1 MSDESLN
8 SQSGDVAAVMAR
20 HELDL
25 MRRANVVAVAEGT
38 SEGQPCITV
47 YVSRKVPLSDLS
59 EQDVLPRQLDG
70 IRVEVVESGP
80 IDAQS
85 I

>member
-1 MSDESLN
+1 MSDERLGP
-8 SQSGDVAAVMAR
+8 QSGDAAAVMAR

-25 MRRANVVAVAEGT
+25 MHRANVVALAEGT
-38 SEGQPCITV
+38 SNGQPCITV

-59 EQDVLPRQLDG
+59 ERDVLPRQLDG

-80 IDAQS
+80 IDAQGT
-85 I
+85 

>member
-1 MSDESLN
+1 VSDEGLN
-8 SQSGDVAAVMAR
+8 PQSGDVTAVMAR

-38 SEGQPCITV
+38 SEGQQCITV
-47 YVSRKVPLSDLS
+47 YVSRKVPLSELS
-59 EQDVLPRQLDG
+59 EQDVLPRQLEG

-85 I
+85 T